1 MGKIKIGKNDDE
13 CCEHL
18 KPLRKETNI
27 LVLVRLN
34 DLKFLRDVN
43 IWLAIGATAYFGVN
57 VVCTVLNSFSRGE
70 WPGEAECTL
79 NPSDCPVTTD
89 QIFHRTEFG
98 TTWLFSIIEVL
109 AIIYSPDRQFEAEL
123 LLKFLVFWNV
133 AASFV
138 PAMLVFINLEMF
150 EVPSHQLEYANGFA
164 MAGVD
169 MLMGIQLMREYRKAV
184 LQHQEHKL
192 DPGARRSRCEAPA
205 KPSFCKGMVI
215 PALMGLIPLSVTAAM
230 LAVYNGMGITEP
242 CDQAEPEVINA
253 WTEQGLTY
261 PLNYDSW
268 TGTYQN
274 CSLDPYTGKL
284 PQERNGE
291 QAAHYLEFVFEMIS
305 AGITFWSAACTT
317 RSCRMLLPPL
327 LRNSH
332 EPCPPGAISV
342 GSAWTTRRGVN
353 ECAWTSC
360 SQVQRTKFSSPI
372 LVKMRIA
379 RYAQEV
385 WACKCV

>member
-1 MGKIKIGKNDDE
+1 MGKIRIGKQDDDD
-13 CCEHL
+13 CEYL
-18 KPLRKETNI
+18 KPLRQETNI

-43 IWLAIGATAYFGVN
+43 IWLAIFATAYFGVN
-57 VVCTVLNSFSRGE
+57 VVCTVLNSFERGD

-79 NPSDCPVTTD
+79 DPSNCPVTTD

-169 MLMGIQLMREYRKAV
+169 MLMGIQLMRQYRKAV
-184 LQHQEHKL
+184 QQHEARIP
-192 DPGARRSRCEAPA
+192 DPGSRRTKSEAPA
-205 KPSFCKGMVI
+205 TPSFCKGMVI
-215 PALMGLIPLSVTAAM
+215 PALMGLIPLGVTAAM
-230 LAVYNGMGITEP
+230 LAVYNGMGINEP
-242 CDQAEPEVINA
+242 CDPADPEVIDA

-261 PLNYDSW
+261 PLNFDGA
-268 TGTYQN
+268 TGTFQN
-274 CSLDPYTGKL
+274 CSLDPYTGKM

-305 AGITFWSAACTT
+305 AGITFWFAACTI
-317 RSCRMLLPPL
+317 RSCRMPLGPSSCAPLMHPALPA
-327 LRNSH
+327 LR
-332 EPCPPGAISV
+332 P
-342 GSAWTTRRGVN
+342 
-353 ECAWTSC
+353 
-360 SQVQRTKFSSPI
+360 
-372 LVKMRIA
+372 
-379 RYAQEV
+379 
-385 WACKCV
+385 